1 MEIGARREI
10 TSRRV
15 IAIVANL
22 ARHIA
27 QREAET
33 AAELL
38 NSWPESHSIESTRGS
53 EGPGNVVMVQIESVD
68 IGGLPVTAR
77 TNAEVIEQFLP
88 VGFRIEEQD
97 GFAKVGVRH

>member
-1 MEIGARREI
+1 
-10 TSRRV
+10 
-15 IAIVANL
+15 
-22 ARHIA
+22 
-27 QREAET
+27 
-33 AAELL
+33 
-38 NSWPESHSIESTRGS
+38 
-53 EGPGNVVMVQIESVD
+53 MVQIESVD